1 MKCIGFFGHGGS
13 GKTQISDAILYLTG
27 VNTRLGRVDEGTS
40 LFDFDPFEI
49 ERKTG
54 LFLATGFCDY
64 RDERIFI
71 VDTPGYADFFG
82 EALSGIRAVD
92 TAVIVID
99 ATSGI
104 EVGTELTLR
113 EAEKAGLPR
122 VLFINKAK
130 KEDVSIPE
138 VVKAAQAS
146 FGTTAFVVTLPVEG
160 GLVDLLSMR
169 YYRYEGE
176 RPKVVEIPD
185 SIRKEIEKEREKLV
199 EGIVETSDELMER
212 YLEGGEIKDDEL
224 KRVFREG
231 LRKGSIFPILV
242 GDALN
247 LFGIQEL
254 LDFIV
259 EFVPSPSELPD
270 IDGHKRSPDG
280 PFIGFVFKTISEPHL
295 GDMNLIRVLSGSIS
309 PGELVM
315 NSTAKQE
322 EKINQIFLIQGRD
335 RQETNR
341 LEFGSIGALVKLK
354 STKTSDTLTTTSPPI
369 VLPRI
374 EFPHPTISVAIIPK
388 SKGDEEKIS
397 NGLARIQTEDP
408 TFESHYDPD
417 LKQLIISGLG
427 ELHLDLIIARL
438 KSRFGVSVDTARPRI
453 PYRETFVKTAE
464 AQGKYKKQTGGRGQY
479 GDVWLRIEP
488 LERGKGFEFEN
499 KIVGG
504 VVPAKYIPSVEKGVK
519 EALAQ
524 GILAGYPVI
533 DVKVTIYDG
542 SHHPVD
548 SSDIA
553 FKIAGSMAVK
563 NCAQKA
569 GVKLLE
575 PIYEVEVLVPDE
587 YLGDIVGDLNARR
600 GKIMGMDTEGR
611 FKKVKALVPLAE
623 MHKYSTALRSITQG
637 RGQFQMKFYR
647 YEDVPKELVNK
658 LIEENR

>member
-354 STKTSDTLTTTSPPI
+354 STKTSDTLT
-369 VLPRI
+369 
-374 EFPHPTISVAIIPK
+374 
-388 SKGDEEKIS
+388 
-397 NGLARIQTEDP
+397 
-408 TFESHYDPD
+408 FESHYDPD